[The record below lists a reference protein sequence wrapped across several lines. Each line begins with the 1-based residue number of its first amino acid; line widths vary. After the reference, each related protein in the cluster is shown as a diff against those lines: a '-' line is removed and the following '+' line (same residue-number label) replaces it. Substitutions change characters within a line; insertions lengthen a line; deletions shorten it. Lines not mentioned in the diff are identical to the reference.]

1 MLKLLKKLSS
11 NHLVLAISGI
21 VLLYAYYRY
30 SNGKSVRSVTDGLK
44 NRMESSP
51 ANLAGSGPCGS
62 NYSAGENNLAGNSG
76 HAAVNGVRTTQPNL
90 PGGCAKQETINPA
103 DLLPKDENSKFA
115 RMNPRGQ
122 GDLMGVSLLEAG
134 HHIGINTVGQSLRN
148 ANLQLR
154 SEPANPQMNVGPWNN
169 TTMGPDLTRRPLEI
183 GCN

>member
-11 NHLVLAISGI
+11 NHLVLAISGL

-30 SNGKSVRSVTDGLK
+30 SNEKSITTDGLE
-44 NRMESSP
+44 NRVKDV
-51 ANLAGSGPCGS
+51 NLAGSGPCGS
-62 NYSAGENNLAGNSG
+62 SYGEGANNLGRNAGP
-76 HAAVNGVRTTQPNL
+76 AAVNGIVTNGGQVPQP
-90 PGGCAKQETINPA
+90 CARQETIDPK
-103 DLLPKDENSKFA
+103 DLLPSDSNSKFA
-115 RMNPRGQ
+115 QMNPRGQ

-154 SEPANPQMNVGPWNN
+154 SEPANPQMNVGPWQQS
-169 TTMGPDLTRRPLEI
+169 TIGPDLNRRPLEI

>member
-30 SNGKSVRSVTDGLK
+30 SNEKSVRYVTDGLK
-44 NRMESSP
+44 NMNGSP
-51 ANLAGSGPCGS
+51 ASLAGSGPCGS
-62 NYSAGENNLAGNSG
+62 NFQAGENNLAGN
-76 HAAVNGVRTTQPNL
+76 AAPAKVTGVRTTQPQL
-90 PGGCAKQETINPA
+90 PSGCARQETINPA
-103 DLLPKDENSKFA
+103 DLLPKDNNSKFA

-134 HHIGINTVGQSLRN
+134 HHVGINTIGQSLRN

-154 SEPANPQMNVGPWNN
+154 SEPANPQMNIGPWNN
-169 TTMGPDLTRRPLEI
+169 TTMSPDISRRPLEI

>member
-1 MLKLLKKLSS
+1 MLKLLKNISS

-21 VLLYAYYRY
+21 VLLYAYYKY
-30 SNGKSVRSVTDGLK
+30 SDGKSSMGSRDGMK
-44 NRMESSP
+44 NSSP
-51 ANLAGSGPCGS
+51 SLAGSGPCGS
-62 NYSAGENNLAGNSG
+62 NYESGSNNLSGNSG
-76 HAAVNGVRTTQPNL
+76 PAGVSGVQTNGGAGAL
-90 PGGCAKQETINPA
+90 PSGCARQETINPA

-115 RMNPRGQ
+115 QMNPRGQ

-154 SEPANPQMNVGPWNN
+154 SEPSNPQMNIGPWHN
-169 TTMGPDLTRRPLEI
+169 TTIGPDLNRRPLEI

>member
-30 SNGKSVRSVTDGLK
+30 SNEKSVRSVTDGLK
-44 NRMESSP
+44 NRGSSP
-51 ANLAGSGPCGS
+51 SSLAGSGPCGS
-62 NYSAGENNLAGNSG
+62 NFKAGENNLAGN
-76 HAAVNGVRTTQPNL
+76 AAPAKVNGVRTTQPQL
-90 PGGCAKQETINPA
+90 PSGCARQETINPA
-103 DLLPKDENSKFA
+103 DLLPKDQNSKFA

-134 HHIGINTVGQSLRN
+134 HHVGINTVGQSLRN

-154 SEPANPQMNVGPWNN
+154 SEPANPQMNIGPWNN
-169 TTMGPDLTRRPLEI
+169 TTMGPDVSRRPLEI